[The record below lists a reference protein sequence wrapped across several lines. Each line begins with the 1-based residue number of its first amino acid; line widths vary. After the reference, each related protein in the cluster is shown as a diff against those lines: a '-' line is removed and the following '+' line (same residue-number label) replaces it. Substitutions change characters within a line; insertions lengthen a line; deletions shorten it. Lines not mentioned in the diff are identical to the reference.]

1 MIYLL
6 HGRVVR
12 MVFFDN
18 SDCVAD
24 SSIQPFRELEFIEG
38 PGKAAPATM
47 RENKTRAMRLSYV
60 QYIVLWA
67 LIRLLTPMC
76 RTWERATRLD
86 VRHPGGHRG
95 TPEHNQFL
103 PLKVRLAFCGCIN
116 QCEVLK
122 DRSKLFIP
130 NQRKES
136 NKIDPGL
143 SIEVGPGIF
152 ISSQEGMGDLLPWE
166 RYS

>member
-76 RTWERATRLD
+76 RT
-86 VRHPGGHRG
+86 
-95 TPEHNQFL
+95 
-103 PLKVRLAFCGCIN
+103 
-116 QCEVLK
+116 
-122 DRSKLFIP
+122 
-130 NQRKES
+130 
-136 NKIDPGL
+136 
-143 SIEVGPGIF
+143 
-152 ISSQEGMGDLLPWE
+152 
-166 RYS
+166 